1 MESYE
6 SLTATVSATAPAYQ
20 PSSPAHR
27 VGQTYDELAL
37 GYDGYHIDAK
47 SLAENRFVAD
57 RIKTRVGAAT
67 SVLDVGC
74 GTGLLLD
81 LVDIPPDR
89 YLGVDVSEGM
99 LSRAREKHPE
109 HRFVMTDAQRMSSK
123 LGQFDLVVSLF
134 GSPSYC
140 ALGSFARA
148 VRGVQTPTG
157 GHFLMYCG
165 PRYMKRSTYI
175 NKSTKLLQSYSS
187 QELREA
193 YPGSR
198 TWGMSFLVDAAP
210 SFLPSGVMRGLLG
223 WDSRTVGRLAPDACF
238 FVIVER

>member
-6 SLTATVSATAPAYQ
+6 SFTATVSAPAPAYR
-20 PSSPAHR
+20 PSPAHR
-27 VGQTYDELAL
+27 VGETYDELAV
-37 GYDGYHIDAK
+37 GYDDYHVDNK
-47 SLAENRFVAD
+47 SLAENRFVAG
-57 RIKTRVGAAT
+57 RIAARIDAST

-81 LVDIPPDR
+81 LIDIPPDR

-99 LSRAREKHPE
+99 LQRAKKKHPH
-109 HRFVMTDAQRMSSK
+109 HRFVTADAQRMSSD
-123 LGQFDLVVSLF
+123 LGRFDLVVSLF

-140 ALGSFARA
+140 ALGSFARS
-148 VRGVQTPTG
+148 VQRVQAPKG

-175 NKSTKLLQSYSS
+175 NKSTKLLKSYASP
-187 QELREA
+187 ELREA

-198 TWGMSFLVDAAP
+198 TWGLSFLVDIAP
-210 SFLPSGVMRGLLG
+210 KSLPAPVMRGLLG
-223 WDSRTVGRLAPDACF
+223 WDARTVGRLAPDACF